1 MSSSLSSLSDNLAKG
16 LHKDKCKNCK
26 SDLESI
32 MAYWYSNVS
41 TARKM
46 MMKNSKNIQ
55 PKDWRTPTDSVTE
68 TLKILFE
75 GVYPMKRH
83 SKTKKF
89 YRNLTIDFRIQ
100 NSVESHDL

>member
-1 MSSSLSSLSDNLAKG
+1 MGENIEKYIRFSVPVRKENENGKAIPYKIKFINSVRFMSSSLSSLSDNLAKG

-46 MMKNSKNIQ
+46 MMKNSKNI
-55 PKDWRTPTDSVTE
+55 
-68 TLKILFE
+68 
-75 GVYPMKRH
+75 
-83 SKTKKF
+83 
-89 YRNLTIDFRIQ
+89 
-100 NSVESHDL
+100 